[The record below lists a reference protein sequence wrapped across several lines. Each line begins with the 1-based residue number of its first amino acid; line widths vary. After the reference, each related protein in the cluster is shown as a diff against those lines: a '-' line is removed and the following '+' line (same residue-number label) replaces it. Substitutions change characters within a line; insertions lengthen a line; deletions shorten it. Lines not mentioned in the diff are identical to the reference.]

1 MSDPPI
7 GARLR
12 PACHGPLGR
21 FVLIY
26 KYLVAWDTVV
36 LGSCFVCFCIMKHLV
51 GTEIPSGTNRDYI
64 LHLRELRSCLD
75 ESFSE
80 KLYQQN
86 PARLYRRESFILNGP

>member
-1 MSDPPI
+1 MSWSI
-7 GARLR
+7 G
-12 PACHGPLGR
+12 PVC
-21 FVLIY
+21 FDIQI
-26 KYLVAWDTVV
+26 LVAWDTVV